1 MNYNY
6 FNLFLTDIFNYHTQ
20 YDNIF
25 LEIGISLLYIIL
37 FSLIQGFTEFIPV
50 SSQGH
55 LVLYDYFF
63 YVQDLTG
70 FSILELNI
78 LAHGGSMIAILLYYQ
93 RLVLDL
99 IKSTK
104 LIIRPDIDRNANLL
118 LNLIVACIPVFVAGY
133 YFSKFF
139 DYTTELLLTII
150 SLSSIFFGFLIYF
163 VDRFCLRVRN
173 LDNLSPRSSFFIGLS
188 QCLALVPGVSRSGAI
203 ITFMRFNGYTREHS
217 VFFSNILAIPV
228 IFGAL
233 TFLIL
238 DNYTRIVFDN
248 FLNLHALL
256 IFFFSMIF
264 SLVFIHFLVL
274 GLENFH
280 LLFLLST
287 E

>member
-1 MNYNY
+1 M
-6 FNLFLTDIFNYHTQ
+6 
-20 YDNIF
+20 
-25 LEIGISLLYIIL
+25 LYIV
-37 FSLIQGFTEFIPV
+37 FFCFIQGFTEFIPV

-55 LVLYDYFF
+55 LILFDYFF

-78 LAHGGSMIAILLYYQ
+78 LAHGGSMIAIVLYYK
-93 RLVLDL
+93 RLVFDL

-118 LNLIVACIPVFVAGY
+118 LNLIIACLPVFITGY

-139 DYTTELLLTII
+139 DYTTDFLLTII
-150 SLSSIFFGFLIYF
+150 SISSIFFGLLIYF

-173 LDNLSPRSSFFIGLS
+173 LDNLSPKSSIFIGLS
-188 QCLALVPGVSRSGAI
+188 QCMAFIPGVSRSGAI

-217 VFFSNILAIPV
+217 VFFSNMLAMPV

-238 DNYTRIVFDN
+238 DNHTRIVFDN
-248 FLNLHALL
+248 FLNLNAFL

-264 SLVFIHFLVL
+264 SLIFIHFFVTWVRKFSL
-274 GLENFH
+274 GIFVIYRIT
-280 LLFLLST
+280 FGSAIAFYIFF
-287 E
+287 